1 MVSAAEAV
9 RSPFH
14 PWGTM
19 QTEDIQTLHDCPG
32 IESGAV
38 RLWFAVL
45 VDCFISIR
53 DGWGNQETARLWI
66 QDPENVFFEAVADH
80 LGYDSEGLRRRIRS
94 ALQRAAKVE
103 RQTWQDRIRERM
115 RREGE

>member
-1 MVSAAEAV
+1 MDHPEIETDCHD
-9 RSPFH
+9 SP
-14 PWGTM
+14 GSL
-19 QTEDIQTLHDCPG
+19 QTGEL
-32 IESGAV
+32 

-45 VDCFISIR
+45 VNAFVSIR
-53 DGWGNQETARLWI
+53 EGWGSQETARLWI